1 MGYSVN
7 TYAIESFIDE
17 LALAAK
23 VDPVAF
29 RLTHLN
35 GQPRAQAVLKLA
47 AEKANWNGPQKPDRF
62 LGVAQF
68 SGYGS
73 FIAVVAEISLDGT
86 EPKVHKLVAAV
97 DVGRV
102 IRPTQLEGQIEG
114 AMVLGIAG
122 AMLNRVTFKDGV
134 VQEGNFD
141 TYKMLRFRDTPPVEV
156 HIVNN
161 DNPPGGAG
169 ELGLPPVAPAIANAL
184 ARATGSRLR
193 TLPFLDV

>member
-1 MGYSVN
+1 
-7 TYAIESFIDE
+7 
-17 LALAAK
+17 
-23 VDPVAF
+23 
-29 RLTHLN
+29 
-35 GQPRAQAVLKLA
+35 
-47 AEKANWNGPQKPDRF
+47 
-62 LGVAQF
+62 
-68 SGYGS
+68 
-73 FIAVVAEISLDGT
+73 
-86 EPKVHKLVAAV
+86 
-97 DVGRV
+97 
-102 IRPTQLEGQIEG
+102 
-114 AMVLGIAG
+114 MVLGIAG
-122 AMLNRVTFKDGV
+122 AMLNRVTFKDGI

>member
-1 MGYSVN
+1 
-7 TYAIESFIDE
+7 
-17 LALAAK
+17 
-23 VDPVAF
+23 
-29 RLTHLN
+29 
-35 GQPRAQAVLKLA
+35 
-47 AEKANWNGPQKPDRF
+47 
-62 LGVAQF
+62 
-68 SGYGS
+68 
-73 FIAVVAEISLDGT
+73 
-86 EPKVHKLVAAV
+86 
-97 DVGRV
+97 
-102 IRPTQLEGQIEG
+102 
-114 AMVLGIAG
+114 
-122 AMLNRVTFKDGV
+122 MLNRVTFKDGV